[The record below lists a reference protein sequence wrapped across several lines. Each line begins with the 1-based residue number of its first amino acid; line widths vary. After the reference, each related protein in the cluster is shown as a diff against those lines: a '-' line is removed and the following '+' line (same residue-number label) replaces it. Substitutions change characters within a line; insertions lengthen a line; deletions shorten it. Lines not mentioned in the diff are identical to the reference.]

1 LRDKRTGV
9 TTFISSKSSSLINFG
24 ENNRN
29 AETSQRSPPEI
40 SLNNSS
46 VIATGGVYKYQ
57 GRNQY
62 ELMTHTY

>member
-1 LRDKRTGV
+1 FTYGNLV

-24 ENNRN
+24 KNNRN

-46 VIATGGVYKYQ
+46 VIATGGVYKDQ
-57 GRNQY
+57 GRNQCK
-62 ELMTHTY
+62 LVTHTY